1 MAPTHVINYEED
13 LLVSDRSMGQ
23 IIRVNGGGAQEVIID
38 GLDSPEGIAI
48 KDNSIYIFEGNT
60 GQIKKYHEGKISIIA
75 EVMPG
80 SPVQSE
86 LQPPS
91 MVFNGLAIKDNYL
104 YISGEL

>member
-1 MAPTHVINYEED
+1 MRIIYVSCIYFCVVLNY
-13 LLVSDRSMGQ
+13 
-23 IIRVNGGGAQEVIID
+23 
-38 GLDSPEGIAI
+38 
-48 KDNSIYIFEGNT
+48 YIFEGNT
-60 GQIKKYHEGKISIIA
+60 GQIKKFTEGQIKVIA

-104 YISGEL
+104 YISGELERSLFRLAL